1 MPVHMHYELDSSDL
15 LSVFD
20 RLFLGLNCD
29 IVLDELP
36 HYHPVLSRMIFL
48 ITFFGLREFKN

>member
-1 MPVHMHYELDSSDL
+1 MYRHYELGSSDL